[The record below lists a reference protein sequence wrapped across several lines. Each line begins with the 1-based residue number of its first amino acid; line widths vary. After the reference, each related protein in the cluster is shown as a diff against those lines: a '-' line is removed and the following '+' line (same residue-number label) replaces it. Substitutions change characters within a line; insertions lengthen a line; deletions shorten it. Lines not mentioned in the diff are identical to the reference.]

1 MNIGREIVDMQQK
14 LAGTRATYD
23 SHCQE
28 VAEVLLPRQNDLFN
42 NETKPEGEK
51 NSQKIISSVALEALN
66 KFAAAMESI
75 LTPRS
80 SRWHGLST
88 TNQELNNNQEVREY
102 FDNITD
108 ILFQK
113 RYSTKANYA
122 SQQHETYMSLGAFGT
137 GVLIVEDFAK
147 ENGIRYKSSH
157 IAEHFFMENV
167 HGIIDVDY
175 RLYKLTARQ
184 AVQKFKGGNLP
195 EKIVNAAEKN
205 PHEKFDFIH
214 CVKPNDDIVHSM
226 KDYRGAKYSS
236 YHVAVEGN
244 TFINQGGFRTFPY
257 IISRYVT
264 SPNEIYGR
272 SPGMTAL
279 SEIKMLNAM
288 RKSDLRARHMAID
301 PPVLTSD
308 ERALRRP
315 LIKPGGINFGALDA
329 AGNPLIKPYGN
340 QTRIDVSNDAMN
352 ASHEIINDIF
362 LVKLFQ
368 ILVESPQMTATE
380 VLQRAQE
387 KGDLLSPSAGRQ
399 QSESQGRMIEREIDL
414 LTFAGLLPPMPDILL
429 EAGGEYEVEYTAP
442 LNVLQKAGQAAAT
455 TQIINDAIPIAQIDP
470 TIMDNFDFDEYI
482 NIMRDARNAP
492 SRLFRSDD
500 EIKAIRQQKAQEQQ
514 MQQLVA
520 AAPQVAGS
528 IKDIAQAGS
537 YAQQ

>member
-1 MNIGREIVDMQQK
+1 MNIGREIVDMQSK
-14 LAGTRATYD
+14 LAGTRSTYD
-23 SHCQE
+23 AHCQE
-28 VAEVLLPRQNDLFN
+28 VAEVLLPRQDNFFN
-42 NETKPEGEK
+42 TQKPEGQK
-51 NSQKIISSVALEALN
+51 NSEKVISSVALEALN

-75 LTPRS
+75 LTPRA

-88 TNQELNNNQEVREY
+88 TNHELNENQEVREY
-102 FDNITD
+102 FDDVTD
-108 ILFQK
+108 VLFQK
-113 RYSTKANYA
+113 RYSSKANYA

-137 GVLIVEDFAK
+137 GVLIVEDYP
-147 ENGIRYKSSH
+147 EELGIRYKSSH
-157 IAEHFFMENV
+157 ISEHFFMENV
-167 HGIIDVDY
+167 HGLIDVDY

-184 AVQKFKGGNLP
+184 AVQKFRGGNLP
-195 EKIVNAAEKN
+195 QKIMDAAEKN
-205 PHEKFDFIH
+205 PHEKFEFIH
-214 CVKPNDDIVHSM
+214 CVKPNDDRKHSA
-226 KDYRGAKYSS
+226 KDYRGAMYSS
-236 YHVAVEGN
+236 YHVAVEGS

-264 SPNEIYGR
+264 SPGEIYGR

-315 LIKPGGINFGALDA
+315 LIKPGAINFGALDA
-329 AGNPLIKPYGN
+329 NGNPLLRPYGN
-340 QTRIDVSNDAMN
+340 QTHIDVSNDAMN

-414 LTFAGLLPPMPDILL
+414 LTFAGLLPPMPDVLR
-429 EAGGEYEVEYTAP
+429 EAGGDYEVEYTAP
-442 LNVLQKAGQAAAT
+442 LNVLQKAGQAAST
-455 TQIINDAIPIAQIDP
+455 TQVINDALPLAQLDP
-470 TIMDNFDFDEYI
+470 SIMDNFDFDEYVG
-482 NIMRDARNAP
+482 IMREARNAP
-492 SRLFRSDD
+492 SRLFRSED
-500 EIKAIRQQKAQEQQ
+500 EIKAIREQKQQQQQ
-514 MQQLVA
+514 MQQVVA

>member
-1 MNIGREIVDMQQK
+1 MNIGKEIVDMQEK
-14 LAGTRATYD
+14 LASTRSTYD
-23 SHCQE
+23 AHCQE
-28 VAEVLLPRQNDLFN
+28 VAEVLLPRQDVFFN
-42 NETKPEGEK
+42 KERPEGEK
-51 NSQKIISSVALEALN
+51 NSQKIIDSAALEALN

-88 TNQELNNNQEVREY
+88 SNEDLNQMQEVREY
-102 FDNITD
+102 FDKATD
-108 ILFQK
+108 ILFEK

-122 SQQHETYMSLGAFGT
+122 SQQHETYISLGAFGT
-137 GVLIVEDFAK
+137 GVLIVEDYAK

-157 IAEHFFMENV
+157 VSEHYFMENA
-167 HGIIDVDY
+167 HGLIDVDY
-175 RLYKLTARQ
+175 RRYKLTARQ
-184 AVQKFKGGNLP
+184 AVQKFQGGNLP
-195 EKIVNAAEKN
+195 SKIIDASIKN
-205 PHEKFDFIH
+205 PGDKFEFIH
-214 CVKPNDDIVHSM
+214 CVSPNEERLYSA
-226 KDYRGAKYSS
+226 KDFRGATYSS
-236 YHVAVEGN
+236 FHVAVEGSM
-244 TFINQGGFRTFPY
+244 FISQGGFRTFPY

-301 PPVLTSD
+301 PPVLMAD
-308 ERALRRP
+308 DRGLRRP
-315 LIKPGGINFGALDA
+315 VIKPGAFMPGTLDA
-329 AGNPLIKPYGN
+329 NGNPLVKPYGN
-340 QTRIDVSNDAMN
+340 QTRADVSNDAIN

-414 LTFAGLLPPMPDILL
+414 LTFAGLMPEMPEVLR
-429 EAGGEYEVEYTAP
+429 EAGGEYEIEYTAP
-442 LNVLQKAGQAAAT
+442 LNIMQKAGQAASAT
-455 TQIINDAIPIAQIDP
+455 QVINDAVPLAQIDP
-470 TIMDNFDFDEYI
+470 SIMDNFNFDGYI
-482 NIMRDARNAP
+482 QVMKEARNAP
-492 SRLFRSDD
+492 AKMFNSDQ
-500 EIKAIRQQKAQEQQ
+500 EKQAIRQSKAQQANAQ
-514 MQQLVA
+514 SLVS

-537 YAQQ
+537 YAQH